1 MSQNLVKRTIKRLTC
16 KHDYELYT
24 NFSYHEIDTDKRYHE
39 ITVRCSKCGKRSGFP
54 HFLRRITHRLINGGI
69 I

>member
-39 ITVRCSKCGKRSGFP
+39 ITVRCSKCGKKK
-54 HFLRRITHRLINGGI
+54 RLSTFSTSNNASVN
-69 I
+69 